1 MHITI
6 VILGIIVTS
15 LISGFQLRNKN
26 VKIKEICAIL
36 ILQMG
41 NLVIGSKLLDFIM
54 NFDIYKGQDFITN
67 INIGYMFYG
76 GFLLAMLLVAV
87 YTKKKKIE
95 NINLIVF
102 NNMVILY
109 AIWKFGCF
117 VDGCCAGINQF
128 PLQVFETIICL
139 AIYVVL
145 SLTKNN
151 EYILTIFGVERFISI
166 ILRDRIEIDDLVVNM
181 LISSCLIVIT
191 LAINIRQKKL
201 KSKN

>member
-41 NLVIGSKLLDFIM
+41 SLVIGSKLLDFIM

-67 INIGYMFYG
+67 INVGYMFYG

-102 NNMVILY
+102 NNMVVLY

-139 AIYVVL
+139 AIYVGL
-145 SLTKNN
+145 ILTKND

-166 ILRDRIEIDDLVVNM
+166 ILRDRIEINDLIVNM
-181 LISSCLIVIT
+181 LITSCLIVIT
-191 LAINIRQKKL
+191 LAINIRQKKI